1 MPTTMLPLLWLG
13 LLVNSFDTFTSLSQ
27 AVWGAALGYAC
38 LWSIFWVFKLLTGKD
53 GLGYGDFKLLAMIG
67 AWGGIVVLPLTL
79 LLASLTGAVVGVCML
94 ALRRT
99 QTSTQIPFAPYLAIA
114 GWIALLW
121 GDQIT
126 TFYWQLSS

>member
-1 MPTTMLPLLWLG
+1 
-13 LLVNSFDTFTSLSQ
+13 
-27 AVWGAALGYAC
+27 
-38 LWSIFWVFKLLTGKD
+38 
-53 GLGYGDFKLLAMIG
+53 MIG
-67 AWGGIVVLPLTL
+67 AWGGIAVLPLTL
-79 LLASLTGAVVGVCML
+79 LLASLTGAVVGVIML